1 MNAPDWRHRAQ
12 AADDL
17 LADIAAVCRGEMPAE
32 PREGGSEAHRAAW
45 EAVCALV
52 AEVTDLRAA
61 PEGAWKRRP
70 GGFSIDIVTRAGR
83 VEHARKLLRRINTTA
98 GAEHAME
105 MSLEAIADQ
114 HVADRVELHAEIARL
129 RAAVAALRASAP
141 PEHPS
146 DYGHEVWSAALRD
159 AEALGWQGMR
169 AAQAEVDA
177 GRAHTLALEQQNI
190 SLLRWQSVA
199 SDAHVD
205 HLCRIIRSLAV
216 SDETPRVLR
225 DLSAMGVEDEVR
237 RAVNAERINR
247 EKSELSARE
256 WRKKAE
262 DAEADLLTERAEDAR
277 KERAAVVTFLRA
289 EAGDYAVGEAPLDSA
304 DAIER
309 GEHRR
314 KETE

>member
-1 MNAPDWRHRAQ
+1 MLTAEN
-12 AADDL
+12 
-17 LADIAAVCRGEMPAE
+17 IAAMRANLASVTGYGAVEVESYRQDVGALLDALEAANAEAIEMRAWAEEAAKAENENAGDLEAARDTIQRLTDLVRYQRGPLHDTGLISDEEYAVLAGDHAAVA
-32 PREGGSEAHRAAW
+32 RLEGYDA
-45 EAVCALV
+45 
-52 AEVTDLRAA
+52 LRAA
-61 PEGAWKRRP
+61 L
-70 GGFSIDIVTRAGR
+70 T
-83 VEHARKLLRRINTTA
+83 
-98 GAEHAME
+98 
-105 MSLEAIADQ
+105 
-114 HVADRVELHAEIARL
+114 
-129 RAAVAALRASAP
+129 
-141 PEHPS
+141 
-146 DYGHEVWSAALRD
+146 
-159 AEALGWQGMR
+159 

-262 DAEADLLTERAEDAR
+262 DAEADLLTERAEDAW

-314 KETE
+314 EEEK